1 MKVEK
6 DNNVLKWITVIILV
20 VVLCGVSGMV
30 SEILEINTRSARYLI
45 LTIIFFGWYIVD
57 TIRNKK
63 K

>member
-1 MKVEK
+1 MEK

-57 TIRNKK
+57 VIRNRKK
-63 K
+63 